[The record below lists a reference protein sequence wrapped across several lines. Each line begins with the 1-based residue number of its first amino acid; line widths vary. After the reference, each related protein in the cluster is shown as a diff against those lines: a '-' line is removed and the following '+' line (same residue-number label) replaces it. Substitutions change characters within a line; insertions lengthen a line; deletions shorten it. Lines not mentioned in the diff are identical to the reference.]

1 MARKYGKKVEI
12 QIDPLAYNIGIIGE
26 SGIGKSTVVKEFCEK
41 LVGESGYMAFNV
53 GKEDGHGAIN
63 GIVSEDIPDW
73 STFKEVTDDI
83 IENKF
88 TDYKDLRVVIIDTF
102 DQLMEITE
110 PEVIRLH
117 NKENPDKR
125 VNSIKAAFGG
135 FMAGEDKAIEL
146 VLDRLWELKK
156 VGVAFIIIGHTK
168 KRDIED
174 VVTGQT
180 YSILTTNMSQRYFN
194 AIKTKLH
201 FLGVASIDRTI
212 VQKKTG
218 KKNIITKQDELKG
231 SLEAE
236 SRKITFRDDSFSIDS
251 KSRFADIVDSIPLDS
266 DALIEAITDA
276 IIKEHNKGDKT
287 LDESKAEQAEQAIEK
302 AKKAEEYINNKKE
315 SEHDEEDR
323 SGFVQTIVSKFPNST
338 DEAKKDAKKIL
349 TENGFKKFTDNEIPT
364 DILKSIVDVLN

>member
-251 KSRFADIVDSIPLDS
+251 KSRFADIIDSIPLDP
-266 DALIEAITDA
+266 DEFIKAITDA
-276 IIKEHNKGDKT
+276 IIAEHSKGDKT
-287 LDESKAEQAEQAIEK
+287 VEESVATEKKQAEQK
-302 AKKAEEYINNKKE
+302 AKDVKKYVEHLKDTKVDESRNTELITIIQTKFTGCSDEVKAEI
-315 SEHDEEDR
+315 
-323 SGFVQTIVSKFPNST
+323 
-338 DEAKKDAKKIL
+338 KKIMSD
-349 TENGFKKFTDNEIPT
+349 NGFGSFRDDNIPT
-364 DILKSIVDVLN
+364 QALEKIVKAIG